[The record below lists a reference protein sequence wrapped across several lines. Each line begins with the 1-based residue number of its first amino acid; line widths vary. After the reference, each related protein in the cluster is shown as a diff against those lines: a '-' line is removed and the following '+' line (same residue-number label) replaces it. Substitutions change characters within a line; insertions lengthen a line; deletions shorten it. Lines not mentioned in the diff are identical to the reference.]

1 MELLSLL
8 GPTRKDETEKS
19 ECDEGKPNLEEYE
32 SEDVCECGEADCRC
46 DQVDVRVTMTRSK
59 GQQQST
65 SKLKSVKKIEISLL
79 ILACQRNLGCQVSCK
94 PEL

>member
-8 GPTRKDETEKS
+8 GHPRKDETEKS

-46 DQVDVRVTMTRSK
+46 YQADVRVTT
-59 GQQQST
+59 T
-65 SKLKSVKKIEISLL
+65 SI
-79 ILACQRNLGCQVSCK
+79 
-94 PEL
+94 